1 MYELHVPLVVLSNRA
16 LQRGPQSGADPKEIK
31 KDLKVKATYDK
42 RQQQIIVSKIFC
54 QITVLTIL
62 QQYIELSF
70 LGWAFQFENEP

>member
-42 RQQQIIVSKIFC
+42 RQQQIIVSKIL
-54 QITVLTIL
+54 VLNSSYNLTAIYRIIFSRL
-62 QQYIELSF
+62 VFSI
-70 LGWAFQFENEP
+70 